1 MKRTIEG
8 TIKRVGRARAF
19 ASTSSSTTSRVDQVE
34 RALAHSKT
42 QIRVTRSQIDAAL
55 ALLLDEQCTLPFV
68 ARYRKERTNGLDE
81 HELREIERAA
91 KACEAL
97 EAKRASALDAL
108 QRADPPPSREDFDRV
123 SKKLREAT
131 TVEAI
136 EDLIGPYRTKTS
148 SRADKAR
155 TLGCDGLAREILTD
169 GPGGVEALARKYV
182 VRAKQGGEVK
192 SVDEALSYARD
203 VLADQA
209 ANEPTAREAARR
221 TVWTS
226 GRLSCALTA
235 NGKAAAEGKSDDK
248 RTKKIAD
255 AVRDY
260 YDFNAPLRRVKPHQT
275 LAIFRAESAKVLR
288 VKIDFDS
295 KWAASAAMKAMVG
308 SRRLGGGR
316 YNVISEAV
324 EDGMKRLLAPSIE
337 REAKSKLKVEAME
350 RAIADFGANLRALLL
365 QPPLTPAAVVLGVD
379 PAYRTGCKL
388 AVVDPTGAL
397 LETGVVYL
405 PQLESKSSTK
415 ASARVGDA
423 ADSLRQLVKK
433 WGVSA
438 IAIGDGTASRETE
451 AFVASSMSGV
461 SGVGWRVVSEAGAS
475 VYSASELAAKELP
488 NIDVSLRGAVSIA
501 RRLQDPMAELVKIS
515 PENIGIGLYQHD
527 VKEKELADELTK
539 TVESAVAV
547 VGANLNTSSQSL
559 LSRIPG
565 LGPALAA
572 KIVRHRDERG
582 QFSDRAALKTVPG
595 VGSKTYEQIIGFLRV
610 PNAADALE
618 HTSVHPESYA
628 VARRLLS
635 LLSADTAEV
644 INLADADKDESN
656 PVASS
661 SPTSIQ
667 ALKKLKPKL
676 RELATDDS
684 ALASSSARL
693 GCHALTLKHIA
704 DELAAPGD
712 DARARRSDA
721 HRDNVLRTQALTIQ
735 ALKPGDTIPSA
746 VVRNVVPFG
755 VFLDIGVG
763 RDALLHITHMKQK
776 TDPSDAKA
784 SGASRRIV
792 DPHDAYSVGQSVDVE
807 VLSVDIGRQRISVVP
822 SHR

>member
-19 ASTSSSTTSRVDQVE
+19 ASTTSSTTARVDQVE

-91 KACEAL
+91 KVCEAL

-108 QRADPPPSREDFDRV
+108 QRADPPPTREDFERV

-155 TLGCDGLAREILTD
+155 ALGCDGLAREILTD

-182 VRAKQGGEVK
+182 SAKQGEEVK

-221 TVWTS
+221 TMWTS

-324 EDGMKRLLAPSIE
+324 EDGMKRLLSPSIE

-415 ASARVGDA
+415 ASARGDA

-451 AFVASSMSGV
+451 AFVASSMSGL

-582 QFSDRAALKTVPG
+582 QFSDRAALKTVSG

-628 VARRLLS
+628 IARRLLS

-644 INLADADKDESN
+644 INLADDESS

-684 ALASSSARL
+684 ALASSSKRL

-763 RDALLHITHMKQK
+763 RDALLHVTHMKK
-776 TDPSDAKA
+776 KAAASDAKSSNA
-784 SGASRRIV
+784 SRIV

-807 VLSVDIGRQRISVVP
+807 VLSVDIDRQRISVVP
-822 SHR
+822 AHR

>member
-19 ASTSSSTTSRVDQVE
+19 ASTSSTTARVDQVE
-34 RALAHSKT
+34 RALAQSKT

-108 QRADPPPSREDFDRV
+108 QRADPPPAREDFERV

-131 TVEAI
+131 TLEAI

-155 TLGCDGLAREILTD
+155 ALGCDGLAREILTD

-182 VRAKQGGEVK
+182 SAKQGGEVK

-221 TVWTS
+221 TMWTS

-324 EDGMKRLLAPSIE
+324 EDGMKRLLSPSIE

-415 ASARVGDA
+415 ASARGDA

-451 AFVASSMSGV
+451 AFVASSMSGL

-582 QFSDRAALKTVPG
+582 QFSDRAALKTVSG

-610 PNAADALE
+610 PNAVDALE
-618 HTSVHPESYA
+618 HTSVHPESYDI
-628 VARRLLS
+628 ARRLLS

-644 INLADADKDESN
+644 INLADDESN

-721 HRDNVLRTQALTIQ
+721 HRDNVLRTQALTLQ

-763 RDALLHITHMKQK
+763 RDALLHVTHMKK
-776 TDPSDAKA
+776 KAAASDAK
-784 SGASRRIV
+784 SSNPSRIV

-807 VLSVDIGRQRISVVP
+807 VLSVDIDRQRISVVP
-822 SHR
+822 AHR

>member
-19 ASTSSSTTSRVDQVE
+19 ASTSSTTARVEQVE
-34 RALAHSKT
+34 LALARSKT
-42 QIRVTRSQIDAAL
+42 QIQVTRSQIDAAL

-81 HELREIERAA
+81 NELREIERAA

-97 EAKRASALDAL
+97 EAKRESALDAL
-108 QRADPPPSREDFDRV
+108 KRADPPPSREDFERV

-155 TLGCDGLAREILTD
+155 ALGCDGLAREILTD

-182 VRAKQGGEVK
+182 NAKRGGEVK
-192 SVDEALSYARD
+192 NVDEALNYARD

-221 TVWTS
+221 TIWTS

-248 RTKKIAD
+248 RAKKIAD

-388 AVVDPTGAL
+388 AVVDPTGTL

-415 ASARVGDA
+415 ASASGDA
-423 ADSLRQLVKK
+423 ADNLRQLVKK

-488 NIDVSLRGAVSIA
+488 SIDVSLRGAVSIA

-527 VKEKELADELTK
+527 VKEKELAEELTK

-572 KIVRHRDERG
+572 KIVRHRDEHG
-582 QFSDRAALKTVPG
+582 QFSDRAALKTVSG

-635 LLSADTAEV
+635 LLSADAAQV
-644 INLADADKDESN
+644 INLADAESSR
-656 PVASS
+656 VVSS
-661 SPTSIQ
+661 SSTSIQ
-667 ALKKLKPKL
+667 ALQKLKPKL
-676 RELATDDS
+676 RELASDDS

-693 GCHALTLKHIA
+693 RCHALTLKHIA

-721 HRDNVLRTQALTIQ
+721 HRDNVLRTQARTIQ

-755 VFLDIGVG
+755 VFLDLGVG
-763 RDALLHITHMKQK
+763 RDALLHVTHMKKRLDGSNAK
-776 TDPSDAKA
+776 TL
-784 SGASRRIV
+784 GGNRTV

-807 VLSVDIGRQRISVVP
+807 VLSVDIDRQRIAVIP
-822 SHR
+822 ARR